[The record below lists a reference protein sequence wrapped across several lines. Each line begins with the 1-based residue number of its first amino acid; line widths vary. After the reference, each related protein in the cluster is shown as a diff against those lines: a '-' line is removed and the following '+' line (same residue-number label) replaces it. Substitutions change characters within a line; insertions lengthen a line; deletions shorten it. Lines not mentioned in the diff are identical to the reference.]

1 MDLWKMIMT
10 SFRIVHP
17 SRLLLAYF
25 KLQQMPLSSLSQ
37 FKIAPHGTEEREEVG
52 GSSLV
57 S

>member
-1 MDLWKMIMT
+1 MIMT